1 MLPNTQLL
9 RALPKVDELLLSET
23 LLERCEGAPYNTVI
37 EAVREIIQSI
47 RAAVLAG
54 ELAAL
59 PSREEIESSI
69 AALIARKTTPSL
81 RRVING
87 TGIVLHT
94 NLGRAKMS
102 EQVAQAVAN
111 VAKGY
116 STLEYDL
123 DKAKRG
129 SRYTHVES
137 LITKL
142 TGAEAAMAVNNNA
155 AAVMLILGTLCRDKE
170 VVISRGELV
179 EIGGSFRVPEIM
191 EQSNSKLIEVGTTN
205 KTHLADYQ
213 RAIKPELTSALL
225 KVHTSNFKI
234 VGFTKEVSIAELS
247 ELAKEH
253 RIPLIHDIGSGSLIS
268 LEKYGI
274 LEEPTVMDSL
284 AAGADVV
291 SFSGDKLLGGP
302 QAGIIVG
309 KKQYIDAMKKNPLT
323 RALRIDKLSLAALEA
338 TLRAYLD
345 VDRLEQN
352 IPTLGMLAID
362 QQALRAKACQLAEEI
377 SAMASGLDIEVVEE
391 QGQVGGGSVP
401 SQMIPSWA
409 VAISSERLSPN
420 QLEEQLRLS
429 PIPLIGRI
437 SKDRYMLDVR
447 TIECSDFAYIAK
459 TLSSITDQELATI

>member
-1 MLPNTQLL
+1 MCFMPNTGLL
-9 RALPKVDELLLSET
+9 RSLPKVDELLLSET
-23 LLERCEGAPYNTVI
+23 LLKRCEGAAYNTVI
-37 EAVREIIQSI
+37 EAVRETIQSI
-47 RAAVLAG
+47 RSAVLAG
-54 ELAAL
+54 ELNEL
-59 PSREEIESSI
+59 PSREEIESAV
-69 AALIARKTTPSL
+69 AALISRKSTPSL

-102 EQVAQAVAN
+102 AQTAEAVAN

-123 DKAKRG
+123 ENAKRG
-129 SRYTHVES
+129 SRYSHVER

-155 AAVMLILGTLCRDKE
+155 AAVMLILSTLCRDKE

-213 RAIKPELTSALL
+213 RAIKPETTSALL

-234 VGFTKEVSIAELS
+234 LGFTKEVPIAELS

-253 RIPLIHDIGSGSLIS
+253 NIPLIHDIGSGSLVS

-274 LEEPTVMDSL
+274 LDEPTVMDSL
-284 AAGADVV
+284 SAGADVV

-309 KKQYIDAMKKNPLT
+309 RKQYIDAMKKNPLT
-323 RALRIDKLSLAALEA
+323 RALRVDKLSLAALEA

-345 VDRLEQN
+345 PDTVEQN
-352 IPTLGMLAID
+352 IPTLGMLGIS
-362 QQALRAKACQLAEEI
+362 QEALHQKALLLKEQITAATSSL
-377 SAMASGLDIEVVEE
+377 SIEVIEE

-401 SQMIPSWA
+401 TQMIPSWA
-409 VAISSERLSPN
+409 VAIVSQRLSPN
-420 QLEEQLRLS
+420 QLEEALRLS
-429 PIPLIGRI
+429 PIPVIGRI
-437 SKDRYMLDVR
+437 SKDRYILDLR
-447 TIECSDFAYIAK
+447 TIEESDFAYIAQ
-459 TLSSITDQELATI
+459 TLSTMTD